1 MGVTLVLDGEKEV
14 DDRQNVF
21 RRNVFLEIKLDETEE
36 GSADRSDA
44 GVIKPF
50 FSLALT
56 QRK

>member
-1 MGVTLVLDGEKEV
+1 MRVTLVLDGEKEV

-21 RRNVFLEIKLDETEE
+21 RRNVFLEIKLDEAEE
-36 GSADRSDA
+36 SSPDCSDA